1 MSEMAYDLSVAIG
14 FILTTWYVN
23 LRSVSHTL
31 HTTKRFILT
40 TWYVND
46 AMVEFALTE
55 NKSFILTTWYV
66 NLEDTIPSTSLEVVL
81 Y

>member
-14 FILTTWYVN
+14 
-23 LRSVSHTL
+23 
-31 HTTKRFILT
+31 FILT